1 MKVHY
6 VVAASMLAGIVIGSV
21 AVQSLHAQTK
31 PPVYLITEI
40 DVTDPENY
48 AKEFAPKAQATIKAA
63 GGHFLVIG
71 GAAGAG
77 AKPIVPL
84 DGTPPKRITVQA
96 WESTDK
102 LKSWYEGS
110 DYQAALKIGRQY
122 AMFRRYAVEGQ
133 Q

>member
-6 VVAASMLAGIVIGSV
+6 VVAASLLAGIVIGSV
-21 AVQSLHAQTK
+21 AVQSLHAQAK
-31 PPVYLITEI
+31 PPVYLISEI

-48 AKEFAPKAQATIKAA
+48 GKEFAPKAQATVRNA
-63 GGHFLVIG
+63 GARFVVIG
-71 GAAGAG
+71 GTAGAG

-84 DGTPPKRITVQA
+84 EGTPPKRVTVQA
-96 WESTDK
+96 WESMDA
-102 LKSWYEGS
+102 LKSWYEGA

-122 AMFRRYAVEGQ
+122 AKFRRYAVEGQ